1 LTRPI
6 RPANHRAV
14 WSSYSPR
21 QAASLLG
28 LPESTV
34 RGLARAGLIS
44 GPAEPP
50 LALGFRE
57 LAALRA
63 IKALLDAGLT
73 LARVRRDL
81 RTLRQRLGPTASLA
95 ELPLE
100 VQDGRVAVRGEPAP
114 VSGQLSLPFAP
125 RVAAPNP
132 AGELR
137 DLPSRGPIA
146 PEPAPALT
154 GDDWFERAIALEEHD
169 VEAAIDAYRRAIR
182 LRPDHVEALINL
194 GRLHAEAG
202 QADAANDCFAQALA
216 LDPADAT
223 ALYNLGVVAQDS
235 GREADAIIYYTRAL
249 ELDAGLAE
257 AHYNLAT
264 LFDQSGDARSAI
276 RHINEYRKLTR

>member
-1 LTRPI
+1 M
-6 RPANHRAV
+6 

-81 RTLRQRLGPTASLA
+81 RTL
-95 ELPLE
+95 E

-154 GDDWFERAIALEEHD
+154 GDDWFECAIALEEHD

>member
-1 LTRPI
+1 M
-6 RPANHRAV
+6 

-28 LPESTV
+28 MPESTV

-44 GPAEPP
+44 TAGELP
-50 LALGFRE
+50 LTLSFRD
-57 LAALRA
+57 LSALRA
-63 IKALLDAGLT
+63 IQALLSAGLT

-81 RTLRQRLGPTASLA
+81 RTLRQRLGPSASLA
-95 ELPLE
+95 EIPLE
-100 VQDGRVAVRGEPAP
+100 VRDGRVAVRGEAAP

-125 RVAAPNP
+125 RLTSVEP
-132 AGELR
+132 AGQLR
-137 DLPSRGPIA
+137 DLPARTPVV

-169 VEAAIDAYRRAIR
+169 VEAAIDAYRRALR

-202 QADAANDCFAQALA
+202 HGDAASDCFAQALA
-216 LDPADAT
+216 LDPTDAT
-223 ALYNLGVVAQDS
+223 ALYNLGVVAQDG
-235 GREADAIIYYTRAL
+235 GREADAIVYYTRAL
-249 ELDAGLAE
+249 ELEPGLAE

>member
-1 LTRPI
+1 M
-6 RPANHRAV
+6 

-100 VQDGRVAVRGEPAP
+100 VRDGRVAAAGRDEATTYGVGARR
-114 VSGQLSLPFAP
+114 SLSLP
-125 RVAAPNP
+125 AA
-132 AGELR
+132 ATTCG
-137 DLPSRGPIA
+137 GP
-146 PEPAPALT
+146 
-154 GDDWFERAIALEEHD
+154 W
-169 VEAAIDAYRRAIR
+169 
-182 LRPDHVEALINL
+182 
-194 GRLHAEAG
+194 
-202 QADAANDCFAQALA
+202 C
-216 LDPADAT
+216 
-223 ALYNLGVVAQDS
+223 
-235 GREADAIIYYTRAL
+235 
-249 ELDAGLAE
+249 
-257 AHYNLAT
+257 
-264 LFDQSGDARSAI
+264 DARPATSAN
-276 RHINEYRKLTR
+276 RASNARTLTR